1 MEVIFPAPPRQLP
14 APKLGLAALGQLGAL
29 VVLTTLNPEPRLALI
44 LRIVEPP
51 QLNQPP
57 QKLNRVHQSLLT
69 ISPTSPSW
77 SLTG

>member
-29 VVLTTLNPEPRLALI
+29 VLTTLNPEPRLALI
-44 LRIVEPP
+44 LRIVEPLTP
-51 QLNQPP
+51 NQSPP
-57 QKLNRVHQSLLT
+57 KLNRVLQSLLT
-69 ISPTSPSW
+69 ISPDSPSW